1 MIGWIGMPDKDN
13 EYATSQYGWMLGLTM
28 PRVLEYKD
36 EVLYQ
41 KPLELIENLREKKI
55 IDINN
60 QIEENYVVKLGPKS
74 VECKLDLD
82 LSNIEN
88 LDIRFKFKDE
98 YISLLYNKKDEVCIL
113 DRSNMELGGKGIRK
127 FKLKA
132 EDSMK
137 LHMFIDNSV
146 MEIYYQDGL
155 ETTTLMY
162 FPKEEG
168 LEIEIKNNI
177 NINTL
182 QVWNLRGIKYEK

>member
-1 MIGWIGMPDKDN
+1 MIKFKLF
-13 EYATSQYGWMLGLTM
+13 E
-28 PRVLEYKD
+28 
-36 EVLYQ
+36 
-41 KPLELIENLREKKI
+41 KI

-155 ETTTLMY
+155 ETTTLIRY
-162 FPKEEG
+162 
-168 LEIEIKNNI
+168 
-177 NINTL
+177 
-182 QVWNLRGIKYEK
+182 KYGT